1 MTSRGLQCEKNRHEE
16 MIMENKRTGLKKIVG
31 TVLILLFS
39 MYTCRSLYLAF
50 DKDSYSPIYAFL
62 SLNIARLCVPL
73 GCLFLLC
80 ERKVKQYD
88 LVLVTL
94 PLSYW
99 LMQMVHSYG
108 SYQGGGELTFLTSVI
123 FVLLPTRVKKQIF
136 QCVYQIIQLN
146 NIISIILW
154 IDFFLFNRA
163 GFQRVLFYAQNGL
176 ETAYYYKFGIF
187 AIYTYGDHTYRLCG
201 IFNEPGALGTACAL
215 LFICTF
221 SKTKWWEKLLLLTAG
236 VLTVSFAFALL
247 ILGFVAVYLCQ
258 KKPSN
263 IIYIIGIILMVFLVL
278 PNIDFHNN
286 AINELVGRFAITKSG
301 LAGDNRTNSVFDAEY
316 SNSIYYWFGMGSGAV
331 LASGVASYKSCFMVP
346 FGIVG
351 TSWLLG
357 SWLFAALKCSK
368 QDKMCLIYVMLFFVS
383 LYQRPY
389 AIISI
394 WGYIFLFG
402 GIEWLKD
409 STNNIVGET

>member
-1 MTSRGLQCEKNRHEE
+1 
-16 MIMENKRTGLKKIVG
+16 MENKRTGLKKIVG

-154 IDFFLFNRA
+154 IDFFYLIVPDFKEFFFMLKMVWKQHITTN
-163 GFQRVLFYAQNGL
+163 L
-176 ETAYYYKFGIF
+176 AY
-187 AIYTYGDHTYRLCG
+187 LQ
-201 IFNEPGALGTACAL
+201 
-215 LFICTF
+215 FIPMVIT
-221 SKTKWWEKLLLLTAG
+221 
-236 VLTVSFAFALL
+236 L
-247 ILGFVAVYLCQ
+247 IGC
-258 KKPSN
+258 
-263 IIYIIGIILMVFLVL
+263 
-278 PNIDFHNN
+278 
-286 AINELVGRFAITKSG
+286 
-301 LAGDNRTNSVFDAEY
+301 AEY
-316 SNSIYYWFGMGSGAV
+316 SMNLVRWELHALYFLSV
-331 LASGVASYKSCFMVP
+331 HLAKPNGGKNFFFLRQECSP
-346 FGIVG
+346 FH
-351 TSWLLG
+351 LL
-357 SWLFAALKCSK
+357 LHC
-368 QDKMCLIYVMLFFVS
+368 
-383 LYQRPY
+383 
-389 AIISI
+389 
-394 WGYIFLFG
+394 
-402 GIEWLKD
+402 
-409 STNNIVGET
+409 

>member
-1 MTSRGLQCEKNRHEE
+1 
-16 MIMENKRTGLKKIVG
+16 MENKRTGLKKIVG

-62 SLNIARLCVPL
+62 SLNIARLCVPI

-163 GFQRVLFYAQNGL
+163 GFQRVLFYTQNGL

-201 IFNEPGALGTACAL
+201 IFN
-215 LFICTF
+215 
-221 SKTKWWEKLLLLTAG
+221 
-236 VLTVSFAFALL
+236 
-247 ILGFVAVYLCQ
+247 
-258 KKPSN
+258 
-263 IIYIIGIILMVFLVL
+263 
-278 PNIDFHNN
+278 
-286 AINELVGRFAITKSG
+286 
-301 LAGDNRTNSVFDAEY
+301 
-316 SNSIYYWFGMGSGAV
+316 
-331 LASGVASYKSCFMVP
+331 
-346 FGIVG
+346 
-351 TSWLLG
+351 
-357 SWLFAALKCSK
+357 
-368 QDKMCLIYVMLFFVS
+368 
-383 LYQRPY
+383 
-389 AIISI
+389 
-394 WGYIFLFG
+394 
-402 GIEWLKD
+402 
-409 STNNIVGET
+409 